1 MRGLFI
7 TFEGVEGSGKSSQI
21 VRLEA
26 RLRAQGVDVVCVR
39 EPGGEPMAE
48 RIRALL
54 LDAASDLED
63 RAELLL
69 FLAARAQVV
78 SRVVAPAVARGAVV
92 LGDRHIDSS
101 VAYQGWGR
109 QQDVAAIRSLNAFA
123 VGGVLPDRTLLLDL
137 APETGLGRQMDRN
150 RMEAE
155 PAEFHARVRQGFLSE
170 ARHSPERFRV
180 IDASGSPAEV
190 EERIHS
196 ALSDLAPELGRAAG

>member
-26 RLRAQGVDVVCVR
+26 LLRAEGIDVVCVR

-54 LDAASDLED
+54 LDTASDLEA

-137 APETGLGRQMDRN
+137 PPETGLARQMDRN

-155 PAEFHARVRQGFLSE
+155 PAEFHVRVREGFLAE
-170 ARHSPERFRV
+170 ARQSPERFRV

-196 ALSDLAPELGRAAG
+196 ALRDLAPALGRATG